1 MNLGFQRCV
10 NDWCYQHG
18 TNEQYTKC
26 KNASEDGRTCYNP
39 TIRYGTAIGGR
50 PRYPG
55 PYDIVRDAMTL
66 WCRQLFPEYNMLTG
80 YASYHAKYEG
90 YKGWLLWC
98 DYGDEKNPHW
108 CNPEGVLMKW
118 KDCQSC
124 LGRQYPNGISSIGM
138 KSVTCKYLKNSTR
151 VRAV

>member
-18 TNEQYTKC
+18 TNQQYTKC

-50 PRYPG
+50 PF
-55 PYDIVRDAMTL
+55 YDYYVHVARDASKTWKT
-66 WCRQLFPEYNMLTG
+66 WCRQLFPEYNMLSG
-80 YASYHAKYEG
+80 YVSWPIPLHKNYEC
-90 YKGWLLWC
+90 YNGWVAWC
-98 DYGDEKNPHW
+98 DSGDEQNPHW
-108 CNPEGVLMKW
+108 CGGKGGW

-124 LGRQYPNGISSIGM
+124 LDGSVGICRPGM
-138 KSVTCKYLKNSTR
+138 QSVTCNIP
-151 VRAV
+151 